1 MVSFKDFKRTF
12 IPREISSATES
23 VEDFVRPVTDPIRQ
37 GIAKAVPKELK
48 PYASTILT
56 AMLPIPG
63 GPLAGFVGGFGV
75 DAFLQK
81 AMTDPDDEDT
91 DIDYLKALMSGGM
104 KSIANID
111 SSGIRNVADT
121 DAAGNIDTIKSKVT
135 EKGVT
140 TNKTNYAAKS
150 NLSDKGIF
158 GSDLSRAN
166 DLATRL
172 NAMSP
177 ADAVTAMST
186 DASIGNYLKT
196 DFLSGLQNYTGASS
210 GVNAGLPSN
219 FGDYLANPTN
229 PFANYS
235 TAFDGVTTLMDAA
248 KAVGTVG
255 TGVQVT
261 NTPSQVRDARQALLD
276 AENRYERYIAEQKAK
291 YGADFEE
298 DRQTRIAAYKQYMGL
313 AGYSEDE
320 IDDALRVAGYIG
332 DEETAY
338 AANGGRIGFANGS
351 DSYMGDVYGDRD
363 RDSLNMKEF
372 YKENPEA
379 QVGTYINENRYK
391 SEKIE
396 KLETK
401 LNEIIDMRQR
411 TADRSRNPEND
422 GMPSLMEK
430 LLDKE
435 IKALYADRTNDD
447 LRKTRMQKLEE
458 QQAARQQEAAMRA
471 EQMKAAYQAEFGDG
485 LNRTGRA
492 MGGMMRPNYN
502 MGGMMNASMMNNN
515 MMNPRMG
522 YAMGS
527 QDRPNFNYGSGR
539 QTPQGDPIAPNVPP
553 GMQMD
558 LRPGGFIELG
568 TEPRADDVPAMV
580 GKDEF
585 VLNDRAVAGIG
596 KLITGQP
603 DARAGAKAL
612 YDLQNKMEATV

>member
-1 MVSFKDFKRTF
+1 M
-12 IPREISSATES
+12 
-23 VEDFVRPVTDPIRQ
+23 
-37 GIAKAVPKELK
+37 
-48 PYASTILT
+48 
-56 AMLPIPG
+56 
-63 GPLAGFVGGFGV
+63 
-75 DAFLQK
+75 
-81 AMTDPDDEDT
+81 
-91 DIDYLKALMSGGM
+91 
-104 KSIANID
+104 N
-111 SSGIRNVADT
+111 
-121 DAAGNIDTIKSKVT
+121 
-135 EKGVT
+135 
-140 TNKTNYAAKS
+140 
-150 NLSDKGIF
+150 
-158 GSDLSRAN
+158 
-166 DLATRL
+166 
-172 NAMSP
+172 P

-210 GVNAGLPSN
+210 GVNAGLPSK

-235 TAFDGVTTLMDAA
+235 TAFDGATTLMDVA
-248 KAVGTVG
+248 KAAGTVG

-338 AANGGRIGFANGS
+338 AANGGRIGFANGTS
-351 DSYMGDVYGDRD
+351 MPPGKPGELDSRN
-363 RDSLNMKEF
+363 RDSLNMTEF
-372 YKENPEA
+372 YKEYPET

-396 KLETK
+396 KLEAK

-458 QQAARQQEAAMRA
+458 QEAARQQEAAMRA
-471 EQMKAAYQAEFGDG
+471 PTYG
-485 LNRTGRA
+485 LC
-492 MGGMMRPNYN
+492 
-502 MGGMMNASMMNNN
+502 
-515 MMNPRMG
+515 
-522 YAMGS
+522 
-527 QDRPNFNYGSGR
+527 YGFTR
-539 QTPQGDPIAPNVPP
+539 
-553 GMQMD
+553 
-558 LRPGGFIELG
+558 
-568 TEPRADDVPAMV
+568 
-580 GKDEF
+580 
-585 VLNDRAVAGIG
+585 
-596 KLITGQP
+596 
-603 DARAGAKAL
+603 
-612 YDLQNKMEATV
+612 

>member
-1 MVSFKDFKRTF
+1 MSFKKFKRKF
-12 IPREISSATES
+12 IPKEISSATES
-23 VEDFVRPVTDPIRQ
+23 IEDFVRPVTDPIRQ

-75 DAFLQK
+75 DALLQK

-111 SSGIRNVADT
+111 SSGIRNVKGT

-135 EKGVT
+135 ENGVT
-140 TNKTNYAAKS
+140 TNKTTYAAKS

-172 NAMSP
+172 NAMNP
-177 ADAVTAMST
+177 ADAVTAMGNK
-186 DASIGNYLKT
+186 ASVGNYLKT
-196 DFLSGLQNYTGASS
+196 DFLSGVQNYTGASS

-219 FGDYLANPTN
+219 FGEYLADPTN
-229 PFANYS
+229 LFANYS
-235 TAFDGVTTLMDAA
+235 IPAFDGATTLMDAA
-248 KAVGTVG
+248 KGVGTIG

-372 YKENPEA
+372 YKEYPET

-396 KLETK
+396 KLEAK

-435 IKALYADRTNDD
+435 INSLYADRTNDD
-447 LRKTRMQKLEE
+447 VRKSEAQKRDEMNARFDAQNAE
-458 QQAARQQEAAMRA
+458 KQQMIQDYYNNLGVYARP
-471 EQMKAAYQAEFGDG
+471 
-485 LNRTGRA
+485 GRA
-492 MGGMMRPNYN
+492 MGGMM
-502 MGGMMNASMMNNN
+502 NAGMMNNN

>member
-1 MVSFKDFKRTF
+1 MFDKF
-12 IPREISSATES
+12 IPNEIRE
-23 VEDFVRPVTDPIRQ
+23 
-37 GIAKAVPKELK
+37 AVDKVVPNELK
-48 PYASTILT
+48 GILGTAAATYAGGL
-56 AMLPIPG
+56 MPG
-63 GPLAGFVGGFGV
+63 GMIGGGVGSF
-75 DAFLQK
+75 F
-81 AMTDPDDEDT
+81 TDLIMQSLLNDDDSGKKT
-91 DIDYLKALMSGGM
+91 DYLKAGMSSVLGGIKGYNKGTAGGFYGEGTKPNFVKPGTKGLMLDPSDPTNQTLMIDKGADPRFIEARPENLAQTFGI
-104 KSIANID
+104 KDATGPSIAQSTFDAGYRVGEGGFKEGVSNMFNTGMEYAAPFTSFKGED
-111 SSGIRNVADT
+111 GYTLGSVSSGLTGA
-121 DAAGNIDTIKSKVT
+121 
-135 EKGVT
+135 E
-140 TNKTNYAAKS
+140 
-150 NLSDKGIF
+150 
-158 GSDLSRAN
+158 
-166 DLATRL
+166 
-172 NAMSP
+172 
-177 ADAVTAMST
+177 
-186 DASIGNYLKT
+186 IGN
-196 DFLSGLQNYTGASS
+196 A
-210 GVNAGLPSN
+210 
-219 FGDYLANPTN
+219 
-229 PFANYS
+229 
-235 TAFDGVTTLMDAA
+235 
-248 KAVGTVG
+248 
-255 TGVQVT
+255 
-261 NTPSQVRDARQALLD
+261 PSQVRDARQALLD
-276 AENRYERYIAEQKAK
+276 AENRYQLYLAEQKAK

-363 RDSLNMKEF
+363 RDSLDMKEF
-372 YKENPEA
+372 YKEYPET

-458 QQAARQQEAAMRA
+458 QEAARQQEAAMRA

-502 MGGMMNASMMNNN
+502 MGGMMNAGMMNNN

-522 YAMGS
+522 YANGS
-527 QDRPNFNYGSGR
+527 IPDRPNFNYGSGR
-539 QTPQGDPIAPNVPP
+539 QTPQGDPIAPNMPP